1 MMAPFSVVDFLYS
14 VNVATVVLAVII
26 GLFMGV
32 AVERAT
38 PGAITPTWV
47 YWRLAAGSVF
57 FVPLAVLRGW
67 QGSDTWVRLFGTG
80 VLWGVFVIAE
90 FVGAHLRRSP

>member
-1 MMAPFSVVDFLYS
+1 MAPFSVSDFLYS
-14 VNVATVVLAVII
+14 VNVGTLALAVII

-32 AVERAT
+32 AVERAVHGT
-38 PGAITPTWV
+38 VTATWV
-47 YWRLAAGSVF
+47 YWRLAAGLVF
-57 FVPLAVLRGW
+57 FIPLAVLRGG

-90 FVGAHLRRSP
+90 FVGAKFARRQS